1 MAPLEATKRRRAPEG
16 APGFIPVE
24 LDAGATPFREGR
36 DRLLNPLSP
45 SPNPHFNGA
54 LQQCVY
60 PHILSFNTFADCY
73 VEEMVKELPFIYV
86 DPYYDPDRH
95 EANPYY
101 KPSDYLKLGIA
112 DAVLGYPQKGGMGD
126 LQVNSEY
133 SNRLLP
139 RHCRESHVS
148 YGAPLHV
155 SFVCWRTGD
164 ENNVAFKKTMVVGQ
178 VPVMVKSNRC
188 SLSGMSPT
196 EMVKAGE
203 DLDEL
208 GGYFII
214 NGNERVLRFV
224 IQQKTN
230 YPIALKRESFRNRE
244 IFATDLAV
252 LLRSQRQAARNWP
265 RLMHLLFD
273 GTCTSNILLDTED
286 GRCCYRI
293 LLNRQEHFCPFL
305 LLLRCVGGGLS
316 LQQFKLKF
324 MEGSWSDITEA
335 TQLHALFEEA
345 WGNEKDFVDTDIM
358 EHRPLHQLGQVF
370 WRGVAWLL
378 PPGSTYEDAGRFV
391 IDRYVLVHVK
401 DWASK
406 FETLLLMFRKLRQLR
421 AGKIPPESMD
431 AFSYQE
437 VVLPGQILASVLKD
451 ALFSALI
458 KLRTQYTMELR
469 QVKAAGHDPSLV
481 ISSNKFFDAA
491 TDRCA
496 SEIGH
501 KVNYFM
507 ATGNIRTNQ
516 LDLQQVECNTLMILT
531 GQLAPLSV
539 GTLTVRKLLGE
550 SWGFLCPV
558 HTPDGAP
565 CGLLLHLSQFAQPV
579 AVPPDRGAL
588 AAVRLFMKARGACV
602 DLEGISG
609 LPPSDLGAAAGAQA
623 VGQLGRGGVKCIPLV
638 VDGVVVCKIRKAE
651 FGFWF
656 DQLRHAK
663 GCGLEGFKTHW
674 ELVGFDEESKQF
686 EGIFMFTMPGRLVR
700 PVKHLASGRVEFI
713 GPLQQP
719 WMSIACRD
727 RNVAINERSMKA
739 HLPIIQELLR
749 DQSTGGVKTEETEN
763 QSSLERLENAYQG
776 LLDAEGDTST
786 RRSDSRTLSSVKE
799 SREALATSHVPLH
812 YDYVELSPTAFLSVT
827 AALTPFSNHNQSP
840 RNIYQCQMLK
850 QTMGTPFHA
859 IPFRHD
865 NKAYRLITPQ
875 KPLLRTRDYR
885 QIDFDDYPTGVNA
898 VVAVMCYTGFDM
910 EDAMILNKSSVER
923 GLFHGCVYKTK
934 IIDAAPSGSRAQE
947 AEEYQ
952 FSNTSKLGRRCI
964 PSLDA
969 DGFPAIGA
977 KVTQGKTLC
986 RSQRHTH
993 STAAQAPAQQTV
1005 YKDDEPAYVDGVTL
1019 TSSPAPAEE
1028 RVLKTGLRGCRA
1040 SLRLRSVRKPII
1052 GDKFAS
1058 RHGQKGILSMLWPHE
1073 DMPFSESGLVPD
1085 ILFNPHGFPSR
1096 MTIGMLIE
1104 SMAGKAAAVHGAF
1117 QDATAFREFKK
1128 QQKTGNRWI
1137 DQEGH
1142 HGYVLRGERY
1152 RTPEE
1157 EAIAQEQGDTPVD
1170 YFGKALLASGY
1181 QYYGREELYSG
1192 VYGVPLTCHIFTGL
1206 IYYQRL
1212 RHMVTDKAQVRA
1224 TGPIDSLTHQP
1235 VKGRKRHGGVRF
1247 GEMERDAL
1255 IAHGAAALLQDRL
1268 LHCSDAHRAFCCPSC
1283 GSILSPAQSPNLKG
1297 RSVGGK
1303 RPVPLCRICA
1313 LPCRLVQLPY
1323 IFRYLS
1329 NELASMNVTVRL
1341 ELDHLGSPVKL
1352 EHEGPPTHG
1361 AGGISGHAGT
1371 GTAQVSLPKR
1381 QDPRRARG
1389 SAGVVSAFRSDVL
1402 YVLKA

>member
-1 MAPLEATKRRRAPEG
+1 MGPEQLSKRRKAPEG
-16 APGFIPVE
+16 GSAAVHGK
-24 LDAGATPFREGR
+24 LDPEPADAHEARG
-36 DRLLNPLSP
+36 RLLNPLSP
-45 SPNPHFNGA
+45 SPSPHFNAA

-60 PHILSFNTFADCY
+60 PHILSYNTFADCY
-73 VEEMVKELPFIYV
+73 IEEMVKDLPFIYI
-86 DPYYDPDRH
+86 DPHFDPDRH

-101 KPSDYLKLGIA
+101 KPTDYLKLGIA
-112 DAVLGYPQKGGMGD
+112 EAVLGVPQKMGMGD
-126 LQVNSEY
+126 VQLK
-133 SNRLLP
+133 SNDNNHLLP
-139 RHCRESHVS
+139 RHCRDSHIT
-148 YGAPLHV
+148 YGAPLQV
-155 SFVCWRTGD
+155 SFACWRTGD
-164 ENNVAFKKTMVVGQ
+164 DSNVAMKKTILVGQ

-188 SLSGMSPT
+188 SLSESRLRLSGMSPT

-244 IFATDLAV
+244 VFATDLAI
-252 LLRSQRQAARNWP
+252 LLRSQRVHDDIWP
-265 RLMHLLFD
+265 CADQLEQKLKHLLHVIVEFRFD
-273 GTCTSNILLDTED
+273 GTCTSNILLDTDD

-316 LQQFKLKF
+316 LQQLKLKF
-324 MEGSWSDITEA
+324 MEGSWDDVEEA
-335 TQLHALFEEA
+335 TQLHALFEET
-345 WGNEKDFVDTDIM
+345 WGNEKDFVDTDIT

-370 WRGVAWLL
+370 WRGVSWLL
-378 PPGSTYEDAGRFV
+378 KPGSTYEDAGRFV
-391 IDRYVLVHVK
+391 INRYVLVHAK

-421 AGKIPPESMD
+421 AGKIAPESMD

-451 ALFSALI
+451 ALFTALI
-458 KLRTQYTMELR
+458 KLRTQYTVELR
-469 QVKAAGHDPSLV
+469 QVKAAGHDTSLV
-481 ISSNKFFDAA
+481 ISSNRFFDIA

-501 KVNYFM
+501 KISYFM
-507 ATGNIRTNQ
+507 ATGNIRTTQ
-516 LDLQQVECNTLMILT
+516 LDLQQ
-531 GQLAPLSV
+531 
-539 GTLTVRKLLGE
+539 VRKLLGE

-565 CGLLLHLSQFAQPV
+565 CGLLLHLAQMAQPV
-579 AVPPDRGAL
+579 AVPPDREAV
-588 AAVRLFMKARGACV
+588 AAVRLFMKARGMCV
-602 DLEGISG
+602 DLEGVSG
-609 LPPSDLGAAAGAQA
+609 LPPADLGAA
-623 VGQLGRGGVKCIPLV
+623 VGERALDHGGSGCTKCVPLV
-638 VDGVVVCKIRKAE
+638 VDGIVVCKIRKSE
-651 FGFWF
+651 FKFWLQ
-656 DQLRHAK
+656 QLWHAK
-663 GCGLEGFKTHW
+663 VCGLEGFKTHW
-674 ELVGFDEESKQF
+674 ELVGFDEDRQVQIILQF
-686 EGIFMFTMPGRLVR
+686 EGIFLFTMPGRLVR

-727 RNVAINERSMKA
+727 RNVAQNERSFKA
-739 HLPIIQELLR
+739 HVPIIRELLR
-749 DQSTGGVKTEETEN
+749 EHSARSSTAEELEDETY
-763 QSSLERLENAYQG
+763 QERLADAYQS
-776 LLDAEGDTST
+776 LLDEEHRDRKRTNDPRNIGDMQ
-786 RRSDSRTLSSVKE
+786 E
-799 SREALATSHVPLH
+799 AREALVTSHVPLA

-827 AALTPFSNHNQSP
+827 ASLTPFSNHNQSP

-850 QTMGTPFHA
+850 QTMGTPFHS
-859 IPFRHD
+859 IPYRHD

-885 QIDFDDYPTGVNA
+885 HFDFDDYPTGVNA

-934 IIDAAPSGSRAQE
+934 IIDAAPSGARAQE

-952 FSNTSKLGRRCI
+952 FSNISNLGQKCV

-977 KVTQGKTLC
+977 KITQGKTLC
-986 RSQRHTH
+986 RVQRHTQA
-993 STAAQAPAQQTV
+993 SAAQVPAQATL
-1005 YKDDEPAYVDGVTL
+1005 YKDDEPAYVDGITL
-1019 TSSPAPAEE
+1019 SSAPAPAEE
-1028 RVLKTGLRGCRA
+1028 RFLKTGLKGCRA
-1040 SLRLRSVRKPII
+1040 SVRLRSVRKPII

-1058 RHGQKGILSMLWPHE
+1058 RHGQKGILSMLWPQE

-1104 SMAGKAAAVHGAF
+1104 S
-1117 QDATAFREFKK
+1117 
-1128 QQKTGNRWI
+1128 
-1137 DQEGH
+1137 
-1142 HGYVLRGERY
+1142 YVLRGERY

-1157 EAIAQEQGDTPVD
+1157 EAIAEAQGDTPVD

-1224 TGPIDSLTHQP
+1224 TGPIDALTHQP

-1268 LHCSDAHRAFCCPSC
+1268 LHTPIAHFVALAAAAFF
-1283 GSILSPAQSPNLKG
+1283 
-1297 RSVGGK
+1297 
-1303 RPVPLCRICA
+1303 
-1313 LPCRLVQLPY
+1313 RLLNRLIPRDVH
-1323 IFRYLS
+1323 YLS

-1341 ELDHLGSPVKL
+1341 ELDHKGSRVMVEQHPALMQAREDEAADTSVTG
-1352 EHEGPPTHG
+1352 EM
-1361 AGGISGHAGT
+1361 GT
-1371 GTAQVSLPKR
+1371 LDSSVRR
-1381 QDPRRARG
+1381 QEPHRPRG
-1389 SAGVVSAFRSDVL
+1389 SST
-1402 YVLKA
+1402 

>member
-16 APGFIPVE
+16 GTDVLPVE
-24 LDAGATPFREGR
+24 LSAETAPAREGR

-45 SPNPHFNGA
+45 TPSPHFNGA

-73 VEEMVKELPFIYV
+73 VEEMVKDLPFIFV
-86 DPYYDPDRH
+86 DPNYDPDRH

-101 KPSDYLKLGIA
+101 KPTDYLKLGIA
-112 DAVLGYPQKGGMGD
+112 EAVLGFPQKVGVGG
-126 LQVNSEY
+126 LQANSDNR
-133 SNRLLP
+133 NRLLP
-139 RHCRESHVS
+139 RHCRASHVS

-164 ENNVAFKKTMVVGQ
+164 ESNVAFKKTMVVGQ

-188 SLSGMSPT
+188 SLAGLSPT
-196 EMVKAGE
+196 EMVQAGE

-244 IFATDLAV
+244 IFATDLAI
-252 LLRSQRQAARNWP
+252 LLRSQRQVVPTCPSARQ
-265 RLMHLLFD
+265 LLVTGTQFD

-324 MEGSWSDITEA
+324 MEGAWSDITEA

-345 WGNEKDFVDTDIM
+345 WGNEKDFVDTDIT

-378 PPGSTYEDAGRFV
+378 PPGSSYEDAGRFV

-401 DWASK
+401 DWAGK

-431 AFSYQE
+431 AFAYQE

-451 ALFSALI
+451 ALFTALI
-458 KLRTQYTMELR
+458 KLRTHYTVELR

-491 TDRCA
+491 TERCA

-501 KVNYFM
+501 KINYFM

-516 LDLQQVECNTLMILT
+516 LDLQQ
-531 GQLAPLSV
+531 
-539 GTLTVRKLLGE
+539 VRKLLGE

-579 AVPPDRGAL
+579 AVPPDRGAV
-588 AAVRLFMKARGACV
+588 AAVRLFMKLRGACV
-602 DLEGISG
+602 DLEGVSG
-609 LPPSDLGAAAGAQA
+609 LPPSDLGAAAGGEAL
-623 VGQLGRGGVKCIPLV
+623 GQLGGGSVKCIPLV
-638 VDGVVVCKIRKAE
+638 VDGIVVCKIRKTE
-651 FGFWF
+651 FKFWF

-674 ELVGFDEESKQF
+674 ELVGFDEE
-686 EGIFMFTMPGRLVR
+686 RYVR
-700 PVKHLASGRVEFI
+700 FQIETYVCTVGSVARMSGCVEFI

-727 RNVAINERSMKA
+727 RNVAINERSMRA
-739 HLPIIQELLR
+739 HLPIIEEILR
-749 DQSTGGVKTEETEN
+749 DQSAGVAKAEEAEDE
-763 QSSLERLENAYQG
+763 SSLERLENAYQA
-776 LLDAEGDTST
+776 LLDEEGTKPR
-786 RRSDSRTLSSVKE
+786 RRSDPKALGSIKE
-799 SREALATSHVPLH
+799 AREALATSHVPLH

-840 RNIYQCQMLK
+840 
-850 QTMGTPFHA
+850 
-859 IPFRHD
+859 RHD

-934 IIDAAPSGSRAQE
+934 IIDAAPSGSRTQD

-952 FSNTSKLGRRCI
+952 FTNTSKLGRKCI
-964 PSLDA
+964 PTLDA

-993 STAAQAPAQQTV
+993 STAAQAPALQTI

-1019 TSSPAPAEE
+1019 TSAPPPAEE
-1028 RVLKTGLRGCRA
+1028 RVLKTGLKGCRA
-1040 SLRLRSVRKPII
+1040 SVRLRSVRKPII

-1142 HGYVLRGERY
+1142 HGYVLRGGRY
-1152 RTPEE
+1152 RTPDE
-1157 EAIAQEQGDTPVD
+1157 EAIAEKQGDTPVD

-1181 QYYGREELYSG
+1181 QYYGKEELYSG

-1283 GSILSPAQSPNLKG
+1283 GSILSPAQSPNIKG

-1313 LPCRLVQLPY
+1313 VPCRLVQLPY

-1341 ELDHLGSPVKL
+1341 ELDHLGLPAHR
-1352 EHEGPPTHG
+1352 EREDPPNESLQDG
-1361 AGGISGHAGT
+1361 AVGNSGHAGA
-1371 GTAQVSLPKR
+1371 GTVQAPASKR

-1389 SAGVVSAFRSDVL
+1389 NAG
-1402 YVLKA
+1402 

>member
-1 MAPLEATKRRRAPEG
+1 MAPLQATKRPRGPEAEAADG
-16 APGFIPVE
+16 VGVNGDVCPDSG
-24 LDAGATPFREGR
+24 
-36 DRLLNPLSP
+36 RLLNPLSP
-45 SPNPHFNGA
+45 NPSPHFNAA

-60 PHILSFNTFADCY
+60 PHILSYNTFADCY
-73 VEEMVKELPFIYV
+73 IEEIVKELPFIYV
-86 DPYYDPDRH
+86 DPHYEQEYH
-95 EANPYY
+95 ELNPYY
-101 KPSDYLKLGIA
+101 KPVDCEVVAQAHWQLALSLFSGCTEKREDEFANQLIISYSKNTSIECELEQPRSKALYVVPAGLKVGIA
-112 DAVLGYPQKGGMGD
+112 DAVLGVPQKVGTTG
-126 LQVNSEY
+126 LQAKVEDSK
-133 SNRLLP
+133 RLLP
-139 RHCRESHVS
+139 RHCRDSHVT

-164 ENNVAFKKTMVVGQ
+164 EGNTALKKTTVIGQIQILDAISIITTVGCNLHEI
-178 VPVMVKSNRC
+178 VPKEACPHNCNNSFSWDFFV
-188 SLSGMSPT
+188 LSVGEGMSPT

-203 DLDEL
+203 DVDEL

-244 IFATDLAV
+244 VFATDLAI
-252 LLRSQRQAARNWP
+252 LLRSQR
-265 RLMHLLFD
+265 FD

-316 LQQFKLKF
+316 LQQLKLKF
-324 MEGSWSDITEA
+324 MEGSWGDIEEA

-345 WGNEKDFVDTDIM
+345 WGNEKDFVDTDLT

-370 WRGVAWLL
+370 WRGVGWLL
-378 PPGSTYEDAGRFV
+378 RPGSTYEDAGRFI

-406 FETLLLMFRKLRQLR
+406 FETLLLMFRKLRLLR

-437 VVLPGQILASVLKD
+437 VVLPGQILAAVLKD
-451 ALFSALI
+451 ALFSALV
-458 KLRTQYTMELR
+458 KLRTHYMTELR
-469 QVKAAGHDPSLV
+469 QVKAAGHDPALV
-481 ISSNKFFDAA
+481 ISSNKFFDVA

-501 KVNYFM
+501 KIGYFM
-507 ATGNIRTNQ
+507 ATGNIRTSQ
-516 LDLQQVECNTLMILT
+516 LDLQQLSGWTVTADRLNINRFLSHFRAVHR
-531 GQLAPLSV
+531 GQFFSQMK
-539 GTLTVRKLLGE
+539 TTTVRKLLGE

-565 CGLLLHLSQFAQPV
+565 CGLLLHLAQMAQPV
-579 AVPPDRGAL
+579 AVAPDREAI
-588 AAVRLFMKARGACV
+588 ATVRLFMKARGACA
-602 DLEGISG
+602 DLEGLSG
-609 LPPSDLGAAAGAQA
+609 LPPADLGAA
-623 VGQLGRGGVKCIPLV
+623 VGERALGHGKGVNVKCSPL
-638 VDGVVVCKIRKAE
+638 
-651 FGFWF
+651 
-656 DQLRHAK
+656 
-663 GCGLEGFKTHW
+663 
-674 ELVGFDEESKQF
+674 F
-686 EGIFMFTMPGRLVR
+686 EGIFVFTMPGRLVR
-700 PVKHLASGRVEFI
+700 PVKHIASGRVEFI

-719 WMSIACRD
+719 WMSIACREK
-727 RNVAINERSMKA
+727 NVSDNERAMKA
-739 HLPIIQELLR
+739 QLPIIEELLGASKTSPA
-749 DQSTGGVKTEETEN
+749 DGSCGGLS
-763 QSSLERLENAYQG
+763 QHRLENAFESY
-776 LLDAEGDTST
+776 LEGEEIGEK
-786 RRSDSRTLSSVKE
+786 RLEKSRITDIVQSV
-799 SREALATSHVPLH
+799 REALVTRHVPLS
-812 YDYVELSPTAFLSVT
+812 YDY
-827 AALTPFSNHNQSP
+827 
-840 RNIYQCQMLK
+840 CQMLK
-850 QTMGTPFHA
+850 QTMGTPFHS
-859 IPFRHD
+859 IPYRHD

-875 KPLLRTRDYR
+875 KPLLRTKDYR
-885 QIDFDDYPTGVNA
+885 HIDFDDYPTGVNA

-923 GLFHGCVYKTK
+923 GMFHGCVYKTK
-934 IIDAAPSGSRAQE
+934 IVDAAPSNARVQE

-952 FSNTSKLGRRCI
+952 FNNTSKLGRRCI
-964 PSLDA
+964 PNLDA
-969 DGFPAIGA
+969 DGLPAISS
-977 KVTQGKTLC
+977 KITQGKTLC
-986 RSQRHTH
+986 RVQRHAQ
-993 STAAQAPAQQTV
+993 SAAALAPAQQTL

-1019 TSSPAPAEE
+1019 THAPPAAEE
-1028 RVLKTGLRGCRA
+1028 RVLKTGLKGCRA
-1040 SLRLRSVRKPII
+1040 SVRLRSVRKPII

-1073 DMPFSESGLVPD
+1073 DMPFAESGLVPD

-1117 QDATAFREFKK
+1117 QDATAFREFPK
-1128 QQKTGNRWI
+1128 QKKTGNRWI

-1142 HGYVLRGERY
+1142 HGYVLRGGRY

-1157 EAIAQEQGDTPVD
+1157 EAAAQEQGDTPVD

-1181 QYYGREELYSG
+1181 QYYGKEELYSG

-1235 VKGRKRHGGVRF
+1235 VQGRKRHGGVRF

-1283 GSILSPAQSPNLKG
+1283 GSILSPTQRPDLKG

-1303 RPVPLCRICA
+1303 KPVPFCRVCNV
-1313 LPCRLVQLPY
+1313 PCRLVQLPY
-1323 IFRYLS
+1323 VFRYLS
-1329 NELASMNVTVRL
+1329 NELAAMNVTIRL
-1341 ELDHLGSPVKL
+1341 ELEHMHAPLQVKQQHIIDDEVKASKYVKTEVDSQVSCGSDTKRQEPRQVR
-1352 EHEGPPTHG
+1352 
-1361 AGGISGHAGT
+1361 GHA
-1371 GTAQVSLPKR
+1371 A
-1381 QDPRRARG
+1381 
-1389 SAGVVSAFRSDVL
+1389 
-1402 YVLKA
+1402 

>member
-16 APGFIPVE
+16 GTGVLPVE
-24 LDAGATPFREGR
+24 LDAAATPVREGR

-73 VEEMVKELPFIYV
+73 VEEMVKELPFIYI

-112 DAVLGYPQKGGMGD
+112 EAVLGFPQKVGMGD
-126 LQVNSEY
+126 LQTNLGN

-208 GGYFII
+208 GGYFIV

-244 IFATDLAV
+244 IFATDLAI
-252 LLRSQRQAARNWP
+252 LLRSQRQAP
-265 RLMHLLFD
+265 H
-273 GTCTSNILLDTED
+273 TCT
-286 GRCCYRI
+286 RVPR
-293 LLNRQEHFCPFL
+293 
-305 LLLRCVGGGLS
+305 LLLRETKQGFQL
-316 LQQFKLKF
+316 LEQFKLKF
-324 MEGSWSDITEA
+324 MEGTWSDITEA

-345 WGNEKDFVDTDIM
+345 WGNEKDFVDTDLT

-378 PPGSTYEDAGRFV
+378 PPGSTYEDAGRFI

-406 FETLLLMFRKLRQLR
+406 FEMLLLMFRKLRQLR

-451 ALFSALI
+451 ALFTALI
-458 KLRTQYTMELR
+458 KLRTQYTVELR
-469 QVKAAGHDPSLV
+469 QVKAAGHDPGLV

-491 TDRCA
+491 TERCA

-501 KVNYFM
+501 KISYFM
-507 ATGNIRTNQ
+507 ATGNIRTTQ
-516 LDLQQVECNTLMILT
+516 LDLQQ
-531 GQLAPLSV
+531 
-539 GTLTVRKLLGE
+539 VRKLLGE

-579 AVPPDRGAL
+579 AVPPDRGAV

-609 LPPSDLGAAAGAQA
+609 LPPSDIGAAAGAQA
-623 VGQLGRGGVKCIPLV
+623 LGQFGGGTVKCIPLV
-638 VDGVVVCKIRKAE
+638 VDGVVVCKIRKTE
-651 FGFWF
+651 FKFWF

-674 ELVGFDEESKQF
+674 ELVGFDEESNQF

-700 PVKHLASGRVEFI
+700 PIKHLASGRVEFI

-719 WMSIACRD
+719 WMSIACRG
-727 RNVAINERSMKA
+727 RNVAINERSMRA
-739 HLPIIQELLR
+739 HLPIIEELLR
-749 DQSTGGVKTEETEN
+749 DQSTGDVKAEGTEN
-763 QSSLERLENAYQG
+763 QSSLERLEHGYQA
-776 LLDAEGDTST
+776 LLDGEGNTS
-786 RRSDSRTLSSVKE
+786 RRKCDSKTLSSVKE
-799 SREALATSHVPLH
+799 AREALATSHVPLH

-952 FSNTSKLGRRCI
+952 FTNTSKLGRKCI

-993 STAAQAPAQQTV
+993 STAAQAPAQQTL

-1019 TSSPAPAEE
+1019 TSAPAPAEE
-1028 RVLKTGLRGCRA
+1028 RVLKTGLKGCRA

-1117 QDATAFREFKK
+1117 QDATAFRDFKK

-1283 GSILSPAQSPNLKG
+1283 GSILSPAQSPNIKG

-1303 RPVPLCRICA
+1303 RPVPLCRVCA
-1313 LPCRLVQLPY
+1313 VPCRLVQLPY

-1341 ELDHLGSPVKL
+1341 ELDHLG
-1352 EHEGPPTHG
+1352 
-1361 AGGISGHAGT
+1361 
-1371 GTAQVSLPKR
+1371 VSR
-1381 QDPRRARG
+1381 QARA
-1389 SAGVVSAFRSDVL
+1389 
-1402 YVLKA
+1402 

>member
-1 MAPLEATKRRRAPEG
+1 MAPLEATKRRIDPEG
-16 APGFIPVE
+16 GKGVIPVE
-24 LDAGATPFREGR
+24 FDEGTSPAQERR

-45 SPNPHFNGA
+45 SPSPHFNGA

-73 VEEMVKELPFIYV
+73 VEEMVKDLPFIFV
-86 DPYYDPDRH
+86 DPYFDPDRH

-101 KPSDYLKLGIA
+101 KPLDYLKLGIA
-112 DAVLGYPQKGGMGD
+112 EAVLGFPHKVGMGD
-126 LQVNSEY
+126 LQANSHN

-139 RHCRESHVS
+139 RHCRESHIS

-164 ENNVAFKKTMVVGQ
+164 ENSVAFKKTMVVGH

-244 IFATDLAV
+244 IFATDLAI
-252 LLRSQRQAARNWP
+252 LLRSQRQATVHSP
-265 RLMHLLFD
+265 GLLLD

-324 MEGSWSDITEA
+324 MEGSWSDVTEA

-345 WGNEKDFVDTDIM
+345 WGNEKDFVDTDIT

-378 PPGSTYEDAGRFV
+378 PPGSTYEDAGRFI

-431 AFSYQE
+431 AFAYQE

-451 ALFSALI
+451 ALFAALI
-458 KLRTQYTMELR
+458 KLRTQYTVELR

-491 TDRCA
+491 TERCA

-501 KVNYFM
+501 KINYFM
-507 ATGNIRTNQ
+507 ATGNIRTTQ
-516 LDLQQVECNTLMILT
+516 LDLQQ
-531 GQLAPLSV
+531 
-539 GTLTVRKLLGE
+539 VRKLLGE

-579 AVPPDRGAL
+579 AVPPDKGAV
-588 AAVRLFMKARGACV
+588 AAVRLFMKVRGACV
-602 DLEGISG
+602 DLEGVSG
-609 LPPSDLGAAAGAQA
+609 LPPSDLGAAAGGQALAQFGA
-623 VGQLGRGGVKCIPLV
+623 GSVKCIPLV
-638 VDGVVVCKIRKAE
+638 VDGVVVCKIRKTE
-651 FGFWF
+651 FKFWF

-663 GCGLEGFKTHW
+663 GCGN
-674 ELVGFDEESKQF
+674 QF
-686 EGIFMFTMPGRLVR
+686 EGIFIFTMPGRLVR
-700 PVKHLASGRVEFI
+700 PVKHLATGRVEFI

-727 RNVAINERSMKA
+727 RNVAINERSMRA
-739 HLPIIQELLR
+739 HLPIVEELLL
-749 DQSTGGVKTEETEN
+749 DQSTGGDKAESRVEK
-763 QSSLERLENAYQG
+763 LENAYQA
-776 LLDAEGDTST
+776 LLDEERNMA
-786 RRSDSRTLSSVKE
+786 RCNSDPRNLGSIKE
-799 SREALATSHVPLH
+799 AREALATSHVPLH
-812 YDYVELSPTAFLSVT
+812 YEYVELSPTAFLSVT

-934 IIDAAPSGSRAQE
+934 IIDAAPSGSRAQD

-952 FSNTSKLGRRCI
+952 FTNTSKLGRKCI

-977 KVTQGKTLC
+977 CINTLLLF
-986 RSQRHTH
+986 
-993 STAAQAPAQQTV
+993 
-1005 YKDDEPAYVDGVTL
+1005 G
-1019 TSSPAPAEE
+1019 
-1028 RVLKTGLRGCRA
+1028 
-1040 SLRLRSVRKPII
+1040 RL
-1052 GDKFAS
+1052 
-1058 RHGQKGILSMLWPHE
+1058 Q
-1073 DMPFSESGLVPD
+1073 ESGLVPD

-1157 EAIAQEQGDTPVD
+1157 EALAQEQGDTPVD

-1212 RHMVTDKAQVRA
+1212 RHM
-1224 TGPIDSLTHQP
+1224 
-1235 VKGRKRHGGVRF
+1235 
-1247 GEMERDAL
+1247 
-1255 IAHGAAALLQDRL
+1255 
-1268 LHCSDAHRAFCCPSC
+1268 CSDAHRAFCCPSC
-1283 GSILSPAQSPNLKG
+1283 GSILSPAQSPSLKG

-1313 LPCRLVQLPY
+1313 VPCRLVQLPY

-1341 ELDHLGSPVKL
+1341 ELDHLGFPVKPQ
-1352 EHEGPPTHG
+1352 HEGQQEQPPQDG
-1361 AGGISGHAGT
+1361 ASAKC
-1371 GTAQVSLPKR
+1371 VPSLETPLGRRTRCFVVCLSFIDYDLKR
-1381 QDPRRARG
+1381 
-1389 SAGVVSAFRSDVL
+1389 
-1402 YVLKA
+1402 